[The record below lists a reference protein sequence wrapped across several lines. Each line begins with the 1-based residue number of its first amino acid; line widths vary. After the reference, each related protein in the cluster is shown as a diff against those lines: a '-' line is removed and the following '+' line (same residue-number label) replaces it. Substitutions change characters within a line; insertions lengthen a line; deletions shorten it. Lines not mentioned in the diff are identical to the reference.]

1 MSSYERI
8 NDVLVNLFRDIL
20 SLEEKA
26 MTGSAFKDLS
36 MNDWHVIEVVGLNT
50 SKSMSQIARELSITL
65 GSLTIAMNGLY
76 KKGYVERRR
85 GVKDRR
91 VVHISLTE
99 KGVAAYKEHE
109 NFHRKMID
117 AAIQDLSPQETTVLV
132 SSLSKLTDFFMDF
145 KYQ

>member
-1 MSSYERI
+1 MRSYERI

-36 MNDWHVIEVVGLNT
+36 MNDWHVIEAVGLNT

-85 GVKDRR
+85 GEKDRR

>member
-36 MNDWHVIEVVGLNT
+36 MNDWHVIEAVGLNT

>member
-26 MTGSAFKDLS
+26 MTGSEFKDLS

>member
-26 MTGSAFKDLS
+26 MAGSAFKDLS
-36 MNDWHVIEVVGLNT
+36 MNDWHVIEAVGLNT

-85 GVKDRR
+85 GEKDRR

-109 NFHRKMID
+109 HILPQPWQWYPWRPAPLPTSPLRK
-117 AAIQDLSPQETTVLV
+117 ARQCRRALSPAKERP
-132 SSLSKLTDFFMDF
+132 
-145 KYQ
+145 

>member
-26 MTGSAFKDLS
+26 MTSSAFKDLS
-36 MNDWHVIEVVGLNT
+36 MNDWHVIEAVGLNT

>member
-36 MNDWHVIEVVGLNT
+36 MNDWHVIEAVGLNT

-85 GVKDRR
+85 GEKDRR

>member
-26 MTGSAFKDLS
+26 MAGSAFKDMS
-36 MNDWHVIEVVGLNT
+36 MNDWHVIEAVGLDT